1 MRTIKDIDVTNKKVI
16 VRVDYN
22 VPIINGRI
30 LDNNRIV
37 ASLETINYLL
47 SKNAKIILMSH
58 IGKIKTKSDLEANS
72 LKPVRDELS
81 ILLHKDIKFSSTLR
95 GKELDDLVNNLNP
108 GDILLLE
115 NTRYMDYP
123 DKLESNCDIELS
135 KYWASLGDIYIL
147 DAFASSHRSHAS
159 TVGIPSYLPHA
170 VGFLVER
177 ELQELDEI
185 KKENK
190 TLLLGGAKVDDKLSL
205 IEYLL
210 PTSDKI
216 LLGGRMCATF
226 IKSEGYEV
234 GKTETND
241 ALLDKCKELLKTN
254 KIIFPI
260 DVVTENG
267 IKELDKI
274 TKEETIYDIGSET
287 IEMYERVLK
296 NKVLI
301 LINGTMGMYENP
313 LYENGTKELYEF
325 LKQEKKKV
333 VVCGGD
339 GASSSKKYNFNPYYI
354 STGGGASLNYLSGI
368 ELPALK
374 IMED

>member
-1 MRTIKDIDVTNKKVI
+1 MKTIKDIDVTNKKVI
-16 VRVDYN
+16 LRVDYN

-58 IGKIKTKSDLEANS
+58 LGKIKTKSDLEANS

-147 DAFASSHRSHAS
+147 DAFASSHRRHAS

-226 IKSEGYEV
+226 IKSEGYLV

-339 GASSSKKYNFNPYYI
+339 GASSSKKYNFNPYY
-354 STGGGASLNYLSGI
+354 T
-368 ELPALK
+368 
-374 IMED
+374 

>member
-1 MRTIKDIDVTNKKVI
+1 MKTIKDIDVTNKKVI
-16 VRVDYN
+16 LRVDYN

-135 KYWASLGDIYIL
+135 KYWASLGEVYIL

-241 ALLDKCKELLKTN
+241 ALLNKCKELLKTN

-287 IEMYERVLK
+287 IEMYKRVLK

-313 LYENGTKELYEF
+313 SYENGTKELYDF

>member
-1 MRTIKDIDVTNKKVI
+1 MKTIKDIDVTNKKVI
-16 VRVDYN
+16 LRVDYN

-135 KYWASLGDIYIL
+135 KYWASLGEVYIL

>member
-1 MRTIKDIDVTNKKVI
+1 MKTIKDIDVTNKKVI

-135 KYWASLGDIYIL
+135 KYWASLGDVYIL
-147 DAFASSHRSHAS
+147 DAFASSHRRHTS

-313 LYENGTKELYEF
+313 SYENGTKELYEF

>member
-1 MRTIKDIDVTNKKVI
+1 MKTIKNIDVTNKKVI

-58 IGKIKTKSDLEANS
+58 LGKIKTKNDLEANS

-81 ILLHKDIKFSSTLR
+81 ILLHKDIKFSSTLK

-159 TVGIPSYLPHA
+159 TVGIPSYIPHA

-177 ELQELDEI
+177 ELKELDEI

-226 IKSEGYEV
+226 IKCEGYEV

-313 LYENGTKELYEF
+313 LYENGTKELYDF

>member
-1 MRTIKDIDVTNKKVI
+1 MKTIKDIDVTNKKVI

-22 VPIINGRI
+22 VPIINDRI

-58 IGKIKTKSDLEANS
+58 LGKIKTKSDLEANS

-81 ILLHKDIKFSSTLR
+81 ILLHKDIKFSSTLK

-135 KYWASLGDIYIL
+135 KYWASLGDVYIL
-147 DAFASSHRSHAS
+147 DAFASSHRRHAS
-159 TVGIPSYLPHA
+159 TVGILSYLPHA

-287 IEMYERVLK
+287 IEMYKRVLK

>member
-1 MRTIKDIDVTNKKVI
+1 MKTIKDIDVTNKKVI

-47 SKNAKIILMSH
+47 SKNAKIILLSH
-58 IGKIKTKSDLEANS
+58 LGKIKTKNDLEANS

-81 ILLHKDIKFSSTLR
+81 ILLHKDIKFSSTLK
-95 GKELDDLVNNLNP
+95 GKELDDLVSSLNP

-135 KYWASLGDIYIL
+135 KYWASLGDVYIL

-177 ELQELDEI
+177 ELKELDEI

-216 LLGGRMCATF
+216 LLGGRMCTTF

-287 IEMYERVLK
+287 IEMYKRVLK

-313 LYENGTKELYEF
+313 SYENGTKELYEF
-325 LKQEKKKV
+325 LKQENKKV

>member
-1 MRTIKDIDVTNKKVI
+1 MKTIKDIDVTNKKVI
-16 VRVDYN
+16 LRVDYN

-58 IGKIKTKSDLEANS
+58 LRKIKTKSDLEANS

-135 KYWASLGDIYIL
+135 KYWASLGEVYIL

-313 LYENGTKELYEF
+313 SYENGTKELYEF

>member
-22 VPIINGRI
+22 VPMINGRI

-58 IGKIKTKSDLEANS
+58 LGKIKTKSDLEANS

-226 IKSEGYEV
+226 IKSEGYLV

>member
-1 MRTIKDIDVTNKKVI
+1 MKTIKNIDVTNKKVI

-58 IGKIKTKSDLEANS
+58 LGKIKTKNDLEANS

-81 ILLHKDIKFSSTLR
+81 ILLHKDIKFSSTLK

-177 ELQELDEI
+177 ELKELDEI

-226 IKSEGYEV
+226 IKCEGYEV

>member
-1 MRTIKDIDVTNKKVI
+1 MKTIKDIDVTNKKVI

-58 IGKIKTKSDLEANS
+58 LGKIKTKSDLEANS

-81 ILLHKDIKFSSTLR
+81 ILLHKDIKFSSTLK
-95 GKELDDLVNNLNP
+95 GKELDNLVNNLNP

-135 KYWASLGDIYIL
+135 KYWASLGDVYIL
-147 DAFASSHRSHAS
+147 DAFASSHRRHAS

-313 LYENGTKELYEF
+313 SYENGTKELYEF

-339 GASSSKKYNFNPYYI
+339 GASSSKKYNFNHTI
-354 STGGGASLNYLSGI
+354 FQLVVV
-368 ELPALK
+368 LP
-374 IMED
+374 

>member
-22 VPIINGRI
+22 VPMINGRI

-58 IGKIKTKSDLEANS
+58 LGKIKTKSDLEANS

-226 IKSEGYEV
+226 IKSEGYLV

-313 LYENGTKELYEF
+313 SYENGTKELYEF

>member
-226 IKSEGYEV
+226 IKSEGYLV

>member
-1 MRTIKDIDVTNKKVI
+1 MKTIKDIDVTNKKVI

-58 IGKIKTKSDLEANS
+58 LGKIKTKSDLEANS

-81 ILLHKDIKFSSTLR
+81 ILLHKDIKFSSTLK

-135 KYWASLGDIYIL
+135 KYWASLGDVYIL
-147 DAFASSHRSHAS
+147 DAFASSHRRHAS

-185 KKENK
+185 KKEN
-190 TLLLGGAKVDDKLSL
+190 
-205 IEYLL
+205 
-210 PTSDKI
+210 
-216 LLGGRMCATF
+216 
-226 IKSEGYEV
+226 
-234 GKTETND
+234 
-241 ALLDKCKELLKTN
+241 
-254 KIIFPI
+254 
-260 DVVTENG
+260 
-267 IKELDKI
+267 
-274 TKEETIYDIGSET
+274 
-287 IEMYERVLK
+287 
-296 NKVLI
+296 
-301 LINGTMGMYENP
+301 
-313 LYENGTKELYEF
+313 
-325 LKQEKKKV
+325 
-333 VVCGGD
+333 
-339 GASSSKKYNFNPYYI
+339 
-354 STGGGASLNYLSGI
+354 
-368 ELPALK
+368 
-374 IMED
+374 

>member
-1 MRTIKDIDVTNKKVI
+1 MKTIKDIDVTNKKVI

-22 VPIINGRI
+22 VPIINDRI

-58 IGKIKTKSDLEANS
+58 LGKIKSKSDLEANS

-81 ILLHKDIKFSSTLR
+81 ILLHKDIKFSSTLK

-135 KYWASLGDIYIL
+135 KYWASLGDVYIL
-147 DAFASSHRSHAS
+147 DAFASSHRRHAS
-159 TVGIPSYLPHA
+159 TVGILSYLPHA

-313 LYENGTKELYEF
+313 SYENGTKELYEF

>member
-1 MRTIKDIDVTNKKVI
+1 MKTIKDIDVTNKKVI
-16 VRVDYN
+16 LRVDYN

-135 KYWASLGDIYIL
+135 KYWASLGDVYIL

-241 ALLDKCKELLKTN
+241 ALLNKCKELLKTN

-287 IEMYERVLK
+287 IEMYKRVLK

-313 LYENGTKELYEF
+313 SYENGTKELYDF

>member
-1 MRTIKDIDVTNKKVI
+1 MKTIKDIDVTNKKVI
-16 VRVDYN
+16 LRVDYN

-135 KYWASLGDIYIL
+135 KYWASLGEVYIL

-313 LYENGTKELYEF
+313 SYENGTKELYEF

>member
-1 MRTIKDIDVTNKKVI
+1 MKTIKDIDVTNKKVI
-16 VRVDYN
+16 LRVDYN

-58 IGKIKTKSDLEANS
+58 LRKIKTKSDLEANS

-135 KYWASLGDIYIL
+135 KYWASLGEVYIL

-226 IKSEGYEV
+226 IKSEGYLV

-241 ALLDKCKELLKTN
+241 ALLNKCKELLKTN

-287 IEMYERVLK
+287 IEMYKRVLK

>member
-1 MRTIKDIDVTNKKVI
+1 
-16 VRVDYN
+16 
-22 VPIINGRI
+22 
-30 LDNNRIV
+30 
-37 ASLETINYLL
+37 
-47 SKNAKIILMSH
+47 
-58 IGKIKTKSDLEANS
+58 
-72 LKPVRDELS
+72 
-81 ILLHKDIKFSSTLR
+81 
-95 GKELDDLVNNLNP
+95 
-108 GDILLLE
+108 
-115 NTRYMDYP
+115 MDYP

-135 KYWASLGDIYIL
+135 KYWASLGDVYIL
-147 DAFASSHRSHAS
+147 DAFASSHRRHAS

-177 ELQELDEI
+177 ELKELDEI

-210 PTSDKI
+210 PTSEKI

-287 IEMYERVLK
+287 IEMYKRVLK

>member
-1 MRTIKDIDVTNKKVI
+1 
-16 VRVDYN
+16 
-22 VPIINGRI
+22 
-30 LDNNRIV
+30 
-37 ASLETINYLL
+37 
-47 SKNAKIILMSH
+47 MSH
-58 IGKIKTKSDLEANS
+58 LGKIKTKSDLEANS

-81 ILLHKDIKFSSTLR
+81 ILLHKDIKFSSTLK

-135 KYWASLGDIYIL
+135 KYWASLGDVYIL
-147 DAFASSHRSHAS
+147 DAFASSHRRHAS

>member
-1 MRTIKDIDVTNKKVI
+1 MKTIKDIDVTNKKVI

-58 IGKIKTKSDLEANS
+58 LGKIKTKSDLEANS

-81 ILLHKDIKFSSTLR
+81 ILLHKDIKFSSTLK

-135 KYWASLGDIYIL
+135 KYWASLGDVYIL
-147 DAFASSHRSHAS
+147 DAFASSHRRHAS

-226 IKSEGYEV
+226 IKCEGYLV

-287 IEMYERVLK
+287 IEMYKRVLK

>member
-1 MRTIKDIDVTNKKVI
+1 MKTIKDIDVTNKKVI

-58 IGKIKTKSDLEANS
+58 LGKIKTKSDLEANS

-81 ILLHKDIKFSSTLR
+81 ILLHKDIKFSSTLK

-135 KYWASLGDIYIL
+135 KYWASLGDVYIL
-147 DAFASSHRSHAS
+147 DAFASSHRRHAS

-301 LINGTMGMYENP
+301 LINDTMGMYEK
-313 LYENGTKELYEF
+313 T
-325 LKQEKKKV
+325 
-333 VVCGGD
+333 
-339 GASSSKKYNFNPYYI
+339 
-354 STGGGASLNYLSGI
+354 
-368 ELPALK
+368 
-374 IMED
+374 

>member
-1 MRTIKDIDVTNKKVI
+1 MKTIKDIDVTNKKVI
-16 VRVDYN
+16 LRVDYN

-58 IGKIKTKSDLEANS
+58 LGKIKTKSDLEANS

-123 DKLESNCDIELS
+123 DELESNCDIELS

-287 IEMYERVLK
+287 IEMYKRVLK

-313 LYENGTKELYEF
+313 SYENGTKELYEF

>member
-16 VRVDYN
+16 LRVDYN

-287 IEMYERVLK
+287 IEMYKRVLK

>member
-1 MRTIKDIDVTNKKVI
+1 MKTIKDIDVTNKKVI
-16 VRVDYN
+16 LRVDYN

-58 IGKIKTKSDLEANS
+58 LRKIKTKSDLEANS

-135 KYWASLGDIYIL
+135 KYWASLGEVYIL

-241 ALLDKCKELLKTN
+241 ALLNKCKELLKTN

-287 IEMYERVLK
+287 IEMYKRVLK

-313 LYENGTKELYEF
+313 SYENGTKELYDF

>member
-287 IEMYERVLK
+287 IEMYKRVLK

>member
-1 MRTIKDIDVTNKKVI
+1 MKTIKNIDVTNKKVI

-58 IGKIKTKSDLEANS
+58 LGKIKTKNDLEANS

-135 KYWASLGDIYIL
+135 KYWASLGEVYIL

-226 IKSEGYEV
+226 IKCEGYEV

-241 ALLDKCKELLKTN
+241 ALLNKCKELLKTN

>member
-1 MRTIKDIDVTNKKVI
+1 
-16 VRVDYN
+16 
-22 VPIINGRI
+22 
-30 LDNNRIV
+30 
-37 ASLETINYLL
+37 
-47 SKNAKIILMSH
+47 
-58 IGKIKTKSDLEANS
+58 
-72 LKPVRDELS
+72 
-81 ILLHKDIKFSSTLR
+81 
-95 GKELDDLVNNLNP
+95 
-108 GDILLLE
+108 
-115 NTRYMDYP
+115 
-123 DKLESNCDIELS
+123 
-135 KYWASLGDIYIL
+135 
-147 DAFASSHRSHAS
+147 
-159 TVGIPSYLPHA
+159 
-170 VGFLVER
+170 
-177 ELQELDEI
+177 
-185 KKENK
+185 
-190 TLLLGGAKVDDKLSL
+190 
-205 IEYLL
+205 
-210 PTSDKI
+210 
-216 LLGGRMCATF
+216 MCATF

-313 LYENGTKELYEF
+313 SYENGTKELYEF

>member
-1 MRTIKDIDVTNKKVI
+1 MKTIKDIDVTNKKVI

-58 IGKIKTKSDLEANS
+58 LGKIKTKSDLEANS

-81 ILLHKDIKFSSTLR
+81 ILLHKDIKFSSTLK

-226 IKSEGYEV
+226 IKSEGYLV

-368 ELPALK
+368 ELPAIK

>member
-1 MRTIKDIDVTNKKVI
+1 MKTIKDIDVTNKKVI

-47 SKNAKIILMSH
+47 SKNAKIILLSH
-58 IGKIKTKSDLEANS
+58 LGKIKTKNDLEANS

-81 ILLHKDIKFSSTLR
+81 ILLHKDIKFSSTLK

-135 KYWASLGDIYIL
+135 KYWASLGDVYIL

-177 ELQELDEI
+177 ELKELDEI

-287 IEMYERVLK
+287 IEMYKRVLK

-313 LYENGTKELYEF
+313 SYENGTKELYEF
-325 LKQEKKKV
+325 LKQENKKV

>member
-1 MRTIKDIDVTNKKVI
+1 MKTIKDIDVTNKKVI

-58 IGKIKTKSDLEANS
+58 LGKIKTKSDLEANS

-135 KYWASLGDIYIL
+135 KYWASLGEVYIL

-241 ALLDKCKELLKTN
+241 ALLNKCKELLKTN

-287 IEMYERVLK
+287 IEMYKRVLK

-313 LYENGTKELYEF
+313 SYENGTKELYDF

>member
-1 MRTIKDIDVTNKKVI
+1 MKTIKNIDVTNKKVI

-58 IGKIKTKSDLEANS
+58 LGKIKTKNDLEANS

-81 ILLHKDIKFSSTLR
+81 ILLHKDIKFSSTLK

-177 ELQELDEI
+177 ELKELDEI

-226 IKSEGYEV
+226 IKCEGYEV

-313 LYENGTKELYEF
+313 LYENGTKELYDF

>member
-1 MRTIKDIDVTNKKVI
+1 MKTIKDIDVTNKKVI
-16 VRVDYN
+16 LRVDYN

-58 IGKIKTKSDLEANS
+58 LRKIKTKSDLEANS

-135 KYWASLGDIYIL
+135 KYWASLGEVYIL

-226 IKSEGYEV
+226 IKSEGYLV

>member
-159 TVGIPSYLPHA
+159 TVGIPSYLPHV

-177 ELQELDEI
+177 ELKELDEI

>member
-1 MRTIKDIDVTNKKVI
+1 MKTIKDIDVTNKKVI

-47 SKNAKIILMSH
+47 SKNAKIILLSH
-58 IGKIKTKSDLEANS
+58 LGKIKTKNDLETNS

-81 ILLHKDIKFSSTLR
+81 ILLHKDIKFSSTLK
-95 GKELDDLVNNLNP
+95 GKELDDLVSSLNP

-135 KYWASLGDIYIL
+135 KYWASLGDVYIL

-177 ELQELDEI
+177 ELKELDEI

-287 IEMYERVLK
+287 IEMYKRVLK

-313 LYENGTKELYEF
+313 SYENGTKELYEF
-325 LKQEKKKV
+325 LKQENKKV

>member
-1 MRTIKDIDVTNKKVI
+1 MKTIKNIDVTNKKVI

-58 IGKIKTKSDLEANS
+58 LGKIKTKNDLEANS

-81 ILLHKDIKFSSTLR
+81 ILLHKDIKFSSTLK

-177 ELQELDEI
+177 ELKELDEI

-226 IKSEGYEV
+226 IKCEGYEV

-301 LINGTMGMYENP
+301 LINGTMGLYENP
-313 LYENGTKELYEF
+313 LYENGTKELYDF